1 MARHVVIV
9 QMADII
15 QRSLKILEVGI
26 GLPPLLEKLRVGGI
40 LSVYEMG
47 GTDDEI
53 KGISAGQFL
62 KILL

>member
-1 MARHVVIV
+1 
-9 QMADII
+9 MADII

-53 KGISAGQFL
+53 KGISAGQFF